1 MRSLI
6 LTLFV
11 FLSACTG
18 AQHALPADGP
28 TTAEDLLARALA
40 RPLPQTL
47 QGMARLEAYVKKEA
61 RKADLL
67 LVVQLPASVQ
77 FQALA
82 PTLDLMALLSTDG
95 QRFVSFER
103 GAQACFT
110 GQACPQ
116 NMARLVPIA
125 MPPAQLAQALLGR
138 PPILQGKDKTLQW
151 DRERNLYRVDIG
163 PPAGLHQQV
172 FVTPNS
178 FRFAGTV
185 LYQGAERIGS
195 IQYDGVAA
203 GGVPEKLQFKAK
215 DTDVS
220 LQMRD
225 IVADKPVQ
233 PEVFA
238 VQCPQGAK
246 VIELPCD

>member
-1 MRSLI
+1 MRSLMLAI
-6 LTLFV
+6 VVLLC
-11 FLSACTG
+11 ACAG

-47 QGMARLEAYVKKEA
+47 QGMARLEAYVKKDA
-61 RKADLL
+61 RKVDLL
-67 LVVQLPASVQ
+67 LVVQQPASVQ

-82 PTLDLMALLSTDG
+82 PTLDLVALLSTDG

-103 GAQACFT
+103 GAATCYT
-110 GQACPQ
+110 GMACPQ
-116 NMARLVPIA
+116 NLARLVPIA
-125 MPPAQLAQALLGR
+125 LPPAQLAQVLLGR
-138 PPILQGKDKTLQW
+138 PPILEGKDKTLHW
-151 DRERNLYRVDIG
+151 DNKRNLYRVEIG
-163 PPAGLHQQV
+163 PQAGLHQQV
-172 FVTPNS
+172 FVMPNS

-185 LYQGAERIGS
+185 LYQGAERVGS
-195 IQYDGVAA
+195 VQYDGISA

-225 IVADKPVQ
+225 VQADQPVQ

-246 VIELPCD
+246 VVELPCD